1 MQQQQIEMLERLV
14 AEDCALAS
22 SASRASPQEAKMS
35 KARLIKR
42 REWLEREQVAQ
53 RQARLSSVAQVK
65 VDTVRNWVNRQLM
78 SRQPSP
84 RKMFAAMFPQPPTS

>member
-1 MQQQQIEMLERLV
+1 
-14 AEDCALAS
+14 
-22 SASRASPQEAKMS
+22 MS

-53 RQARLSSVAQVK
+53 CQARLSSMAQVK
-65 VDTVRNWVNRQLM
+65 VDTVRNWLKRQRA

-84 RKMFAAMFPQPPTS
+84 REAFAALFVRRPTS